1 MMPIDRRHMLTIL
14 AGVALPQVAAADPAG
29 LVTLPGGIE
38 APDFALPD
46 VSGTIRRLS
55 DHRGRPVLV
64 SFWAVWCPPCRREL
78 GALSDLR
85 ARVIADG
92 IEVFGVNV
100 GDSSER
106 IAAFL
111 ADHPAPHLQVLRNGA
126 KTASAWHVRDLPVAF
141 AVDPAGILRLGALG
155 ERDWRAPEIE
165 RQLRSLG

>member
-1 MMPIDRRHMLTIL
+1 MMPIDRRRLLTLL
-14 AGVALPQVAAADPAG
+14 AAAALPKFAAADPTG
-29 LVTLPGGIE
+29 LAELPGSIA

-46 VSGTIRRLS
+46 LSGTIRRLS
-55 DHRGRPVLV
+55 DHRGRTVLV

-85 ARVIADG
+85 ARLIGNG

-100 GDSSER
+100 GDSPER

-111 ADHPAPHLQVLRNGA
+111 ADHPAPHLQVLRDGA
-126 KTASAWHVRDLPVAF
+126 PTATAWRVRDLPVAF

-155 ERDWRAPEIE
+155 ERDWRTPEIE
-165 RQLRSLG
+165 RQLRSLA